1 MSSKAPSESSIK
13 IPVSLDPCETA
24 TVTVGFCISPR
35 LTTHQRLP
43 IVKPNW
49 VLGAIIVT
57 ENLIKTLESKVDDLV
72 ELSTQLKAENMA
84 LKKRVADLQH
94 DKRNLTDRHRK
105 ANEYIERS
113 ISRLQKLEGN

>member
-1 MSSKAPSESSIK
+1 M
-13 IPVSLDPCETA
+13 
-24 TVTVGFCISPR
+24 
-35 LTTHQRLP
+35 
-43 IVKPNW
+43 KPNW
-49 VLGAIIVT
+49 VVGAMIVT

-94 DKRNLTDRHRK
+94 DKRNLADRHRK
-105 ANEYIERS
+105 ASEYIERS

>member
-1 MSSKAPSESSIK
+1 MA
-13 IPVSLDPCETA
+13 VA
-24 TVTVGFCISPR
+24 FCIYPR

-49 VLGAIIVT
+49 VVGATIVT

-72 ELSTQLKAENMA
+72 ELSAQLKAENMA

-94 DKRNLTDRHRK
+94 DKRNLADRQRK
-105 ANEYIERS
+105 ATEYIERS